1 MFLLG
6 TSAMAASNAGAAAV
20 GAGSPAVSSS
30 GSRLSN
36 AQRTSP
42 KFIRL
47 KTDFYYRRLLYHR
60 CVIQA
65 FLCTGN
71 VSICPQ
77 ASQLRLTGPVRRGTE
92 DRGLRSSQGLR
103 LLPYL
108 LAEGAAA
115 ARKQRGRIPKEA
127 GGCRRL
133 ACEAPLTVSGG
144 RIAAM
149 SAWQEGE

>member
-1 MFLLG
+1 
-6 TSAMAASNAGAAAV
+6 MANTAAAPEV
-20 GAGSPAVSSS
+20 SESNFSP
-30 GSRLSN
+30 RK
-36 AQRTSP
+36 R
-42 KFIRL
+42 IRRCQVVVALCGPIDVLKIGL

-65 FLCTGN
+65 FLCTSI

-77 ASQLRLTGPVRRGTE
+77 ALQLRLTGPVRRGTE

-108 LAEGAAA
+108 LAEGAAT
-115 ARKQRGRIPKEA
+115 ARRQRDRIPKEA

-133 ACEAPLTVSGG
+133 ACEAPLTERRPDSG
-144 RIAAM
+144 

>member
-1 MFLLG
+1 MNI
-6 TSAMAASNAGAAAV
+6 S
-20 GAGSPAVSSS
+20 
-30 GSRLSN
+30 
-36 AQRTSP
+36 
-42 KFIRL
+42 KIHWL
-47 KTDFYYRRLLYHR
+47 KTDFYYRRLIYYK

-65 FLCTGN
+65 FLCIN
-71 VSICPQ
+71 IVSICPQ
-77 ASQLRLTGPVRRGTE
+77 ALQLRLTGPVRRGTE

-103 LLPYL
+103 RLPYL